1 MSILDSFWEHL
12 IEAKAKKLIQQ
23 ENVEFLYYSFE
34 QGFTLQETPSVQF
47 TISYS
52 ISGKFKYYE
61 TLYPKALFLEYNSI
75 SDALL
80 TFAKLYIPLLF
91 SSYLQKDRPFIIT
104 HFAQTLDGKICTDT
118 GKSKWISNEENLIH
132 CHRLRA
138 LVDGVLVGGETV
150 KHDKPKLT
158 VRKVRGEN
166 PIRIFWSNS
175 ILDYRE
181 HQIENTQIYLIAD
194 KQKISKKPNGID
206 VLVPYSNAENPI
218 PEILTQLKNL
228 GIHTLFVEGGNQ
240 TLSGFYHNQLVDLL
254 QICIAPIVFGSG
266 KSAIQTEPIDK
277 VSESLK
283 LEGFFSLMGN
293 QVLYHGKPNFNE

>member
-1 MSILDSFWEHL
+1 MSILDLFWNHL
-12 IEAKAKKLIQQ
+12 IKAKNRKLVQQ
-23 ENVEFLYYSFE
+23 ENFKGLYYSSD
-34 QGFTLQETPSVQF
+34 QGFTLDFLGQCQF
-47 TISYS
+47 YVSFS
-52 ISGKFKYYE
+52 GSGKFKE
-61 TLYPKALFLEYNSI
+61 KIELYPNTLFLEYDSMADN
-75 SDALL
+75 LL
-80 TFAKLYIPLLF
+80 TFARLYLPLLF
-91 SSYLQKDRPFIIT
+91 SGYFQKDRPFILT

-118 GKSKWISNEENLIH
+118 GQSKWISNEENLIH

-158 VRKVRGEN
+158 VRKVEGEN
-166 PIRIFWSNS
+166 PIRIFWCNS
-175 ILDYRE
+175 IFDYRE
-181 HQIENTQIYLIAD
+181 YQIENTKIYLIAD
-194 KQKISKKPNGID
+194 LQKVKEKPPGID
-206 VLVPYSNAENPI
+206 VLVSYTNTENPI
-218 PEILTQLKNL
+218 PEILVQLKSL

-283 LEGFFSLMGN
+283 LNGFFSLMGN
-293 QVLYHGKPNFNE
+293 QVLYHGKPQF